1 MSEKQVY
8 KAIHSTVTPMII
20 VLLVLMASLG
30 FSYIETKQEL
40 MDRIEYLEMCNETQ
54 QELMDRIEYMELCN
68 ETQHKAITGLTM
80 DILEAENEIK
90 AYKSILIEYDAQS
103 ADIQRIKQAIVN
115 QTDIMIK

>member
-8 KAIHSTVTPMII
+8 KAIHATVTPMII

-54 QELMDRIEYMELCN
+54 
-68 ETQHKAITGLTM
+68 HKAITGLTM

-90 AYKSILIEYDAQS
+90 AYKSILIEYDAQA
-103 ADIQRIKQAIVN
+103 ADIQRIKQELVDKGA
-115 QTDIMIK
+115 MIQ